1 MTHRQFTQPA
11 IAVLILIALFQLTGC
26 APSQPNPALDLGGM
40 DLEEAFTGAIHR
52 VNQILGSIDSLDAA
66 EKANDELEMISMGM
80 DDLIFNSQK
89 LSMDGQTALSMV
101 ALKEAD
107 NMESMMA
114 QVSSQPA
121 VNKVVGGTMQDIL
134 AKIKQLI

>member
-1 MTHRQFTQPA
+1 MTARLFAQSA
-11 IAVLILIALFQLTGC
+11 ITVLIILALFQLTGC
-26 APSQPNPALDLGGM
+26 GSSQPNPELDLGGM
-40 DLEEAFTGAIHR
+40 DLEEAFTGSIKR
-52 VNQILGSIDSLDAA
+52 VNQILGKIDSLDAA
-66 EKANDELEMISMGM
+66 EKANDELKLMSMGM

-101 ALKEAD
+101 ALKEAQ

-121 VNKVVGGTMQDIL
+121 INKIVGGTMQEIL
-134 AKIKQLI
+134 DKIKQLI